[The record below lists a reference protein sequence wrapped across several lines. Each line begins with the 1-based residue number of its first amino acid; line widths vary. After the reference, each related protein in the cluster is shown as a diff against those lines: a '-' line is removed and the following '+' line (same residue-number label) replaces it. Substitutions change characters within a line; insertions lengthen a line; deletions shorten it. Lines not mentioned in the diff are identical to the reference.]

1 MAYKVSSEV
10 VSLFK
15 SCYRQIAKIQ
25 VLGIEGLEEIKESDI
40 LQGGLTIDRYCFSS
54 NALEIGTAIASEAT
68 LELKNADGR
77 FDGYTFDGAKLI
89 IHVGIKK
96 WNAKVWENATMHY
109 VPLGVFTIDEKTK
122 NKSNIT
128 LNALDNMVKFDRE
141 YDTTLAF
148 PATLGEIV
156 EDACSRCGVL
166 LKTTSFYNSDYV
178 VNTRPTDDGLT
189 YRQVIQWAAQL
200 SCTNAFIDWDGQ
212 LRLTWFEDS
221 GHIIPAADR
230 YDSDME
236 EHSVLITGVK
246 VTAADESEYT
256 AGEKGSVLCIE
267 GNSLAQ
273 SDAETIAKIIYAK
286 VGNFTYLPYSSVC
299 RPMPYLYP
307 MDMITFVDRRGNEH
321 KTIVS
326 AVTYT
331 MNGTTD
337 VVGEGDG
344 STKGG
349 YASTGSTTTHEKVI
363 IEKAKKAAEKTS
375 TGQFNVALALNET
388 IGSAFGLYRTE
399 ITENKVS
406 TWYYH
411 DKATL
416 NDSTIIYVFNSGGFA
431 WTEDWNDGNPVWQ
444 YGFTKDG
451 NALYKILSA
460 YKIQAE
466 FIDANAITSEKIAA
480 GVITA
485 DKIKAGAIGGFTIDE
500 THIGIGKTSY
510 NDTEND
516 GVYISTS
523 GIGLGKGK
531 FYVTD
536 KGFFHAEEGEF
547 VGNIKGGTI
556 NINDN
561 FIVDENGGVQLN
573 GGITWGTGSSPTQ
586 VVYAKTAIAKPN
598 DDTSWSSF
606 PPTSSDGWHRTYS
619 SYADYYASYTYD
631 GGHTWTDPIKIKGT
645 DGSNGSDGNDGTD
658 GSDGDTIKVVYLYYR
673 KTSSSAPSKPS
684 YDGTSLP
691 SGWSLT
697 PTGVTSYYLYEF
709 VSQCT
714 VTNGTYG
721 TWSTPVIW
729 AKYGVNGTDGSD
741 ASVTDQNVFNAL
753 TSNGTMYGC
762 FTALN
767 GELYINAAYINAG
780 TLSSDYT
787 FTGKLVAEKADIT
800 GTVYATA
807 GELENLTIT
816 GKLYFGGDTQYY
828 INANYNDGSYY
839 INLPGFRVDDYNGA
853 VFSGK
858 LSGATGTFSGSLS
871 AATGSFSGSITSSN
885 AVITGGS
892 ISLGTSSDKQYLT
905 LTSTGRIHTGLTN
918 RMYTDIDWSGI
929 EVGYDQWDNGCI
941 KARLGPY
948 GGADTGV
955 SSFGLC
961 GYVRYSEPFSIS
973 VENID
978 EYYMGSGSIWFYT
991 GSAYSQCYGQLSG
1004 TWKSTSSIT
1013 VTSDLNAKNSITTL
1027 SSAYYEAFKMFRPVL
1042 FKYND
1047 GTSGRLHMGFVA
1059 QEVAEAVEK
1068 AGLSLSEFA
1077 AVCTPG
1083 REDGYWGIRYE
1094 ELVPLNTAVIQQL
1107 IQRIESLEAKINA

>member
-89 IHVGIKK
+89 IRVGIKK

-586 VVYAKTAIAKPN
+586 VVYARSPIEKPDDNTA
-598 DDTSWSSF
+598 WSSF
-606 PPTSSDGWHRTYS
+606 PSTSGNSWHKTYS
-619 SYADYYASYTYD
+619 SYLDYYASYTYD
-631 GGHTWTDPIKIKGT
+631 GGKTWTDPIKIKGT
-645 DGSNGSDGNDGTD
+645 DGTNGSDGANGAD
-658 GSDGDTIKVVYLYYR
+658 GSDGDTKEIVYLYYR

-684 YDGTSLP
+684 YDGSSLP
-691 SGWSLT
+691 TGWSLT

-729 AKYGVNGTDGSD
+729 AKYGVNGSDGSD
-741 ASVTDQNVFNAL
+741 ATVTDQNVFNAL

-767 GELYINAAYINAG
+767 GKLYINAAYINAG

-787 FTGKLVAEKADIT
+787 FTGKLVAENADIT

-828 INANYNDGSYY
+828 INANCNDGSYY
-839 INLPGFRVDDYNGA
+839 IYLPDFRVNDASGA

-858 LSGATGTFSGSLS
+858 LSGATGTFSGALS
-871 AATGSFSGSITSSN
+871 AATGSFSGSITSTS
-885 AVITGGS
+885 AVITGGR
-892 ISLGTSSDKQYLT
+892 IEIGEVITVKEDGTVKIKSSAGNGNGILNIDNYWIELQSGASNLEM
-905 LTSTGRIHTGLTN
+905 TSTHLRIKDNSYVGSQGRNILNWVELWGGKVSMYRDGVYFTIYIDGSPKAVCPHNLYITGN
-918 RMYTDIDWSGI
+918 W
-929 EVGYDQWDNGCI
+929 
-941 KARLGPY
+941 
-948 GGADTGV
+948 TG
-955 SSFGLC
+955 SS
-961 GYVRYSEPFSIS
+961 
-973 VENID
+973 
-978 EYYMGSGSIWFYT
+978 SGSISSDANKKNT
-991 GSAYSQCYGQLSG
+991 IENMEEAY
-1004 TWKSTSSIT
+1004 
-1013 VTSDLNAKNSITTL
+1013 D
-1027 SSAYYEAFKMFRPVL
+1027 VL
-1042 FKYND
+1042 FDNLKPRTFKYNN
-1047 GTSGRLHMGFVA
+1047 GTSDRLHTGYIA
-1059 QEVAEAVEK
+1059 QEVKSAMDL
-1068 AGLSLSEFA
+1068 AGIDAKNFA
-1077 AVCTPG
+1077 ALCIDRPNT
-1083 REDGYWGIRYE
+1083 EYEEWSLRYE
-1094 ELVPLNTAVIQQL
+1094 EFVSINTWQIQKL
-1107 IQRIESLEAKINA
+1107 KQRVAELEALIKS

>member
-510 NDTEND
+510 DETEND

-531 FYVTD
+531 FYVD
-536 KGFFHAEEGEF
+536 SQGYIYAEEGVIGGCEIKDG
-547 VGNIKGGTI
+547 VLTVPSANITGM
-556 NINDN
+556 
-561 FIVDENGGVQLN
+561 
-573 GGITWGTGSSPTQ
+573 IT
-586 VVYAKTAIAKPN
+586 
-598 DDTSWSSF
+598 
-606 PPTSSDGWHRTYS
+606 
-619 SYADYYASYTYD
+619 ASQID
-631 GGHTWTDPIKIKGT
+631 A
-645 DGSNGSDGNDGTD
+645 SE
-658 GSDGDTIKVVYLYYR
+658 IKV
-673 KTSSSAPSKPS
+673 
-684 YDGTSLP
+684 
-691 SGWSLT
+691 
-697 PTGVTSYYLYEF
+697 
-709 VSQCT
+709 
-714 VTNGTYG
+714 
-721 TWSTPVIW
+721 
-729 AKYGVNGTDGSD
+729 D
-741 ASVTDQNVFNAL
+741 AANIT
-753 TSNGTMYGC
+753 
-762 FTALN
+762 
-767 GELYINAAYINAG
+767 G
-780 TLSSDYT
+780 TLSASQIDAL
-787 FTGKLVAEKADIT
+787 GIKIDAADIT
-800 GTVYATA
+800 GV
-807 GELENLTIT
+807 LSSS
-816 GKLYFGGDTQYY
+816 Q
-828 INANYNDGSYY
+828 INADGMVAENVS
-839 INLPGFRVDDYNGA
+839 I
-853 VFSGK
+853 S
-858 LSGATGTFSGSLS
+858 GTFSSTGVNDNTVTLS
-871 AATGSFSGSITSSN
+871 DGYMTLSQNWNTCTTSQIVSSTGNIISNDRITLSIGVDNGGDARGYLGCGGGTISFTQEQAKLFGTW
-885 AVITGGS
+885 
-892 ISLGTSSDKQYLT
+892 LGTSSVAITSDVNKKHDIQYL
-905 LTSTGRIHTGLTN
+905 S
-918 RMYTDIDWSGI
+918 
-929 EVGYDQWDNGCI
+929 EEYDTFFDNLI
-941 KARLGPY
+941 PR
-948 GGADTGV
+948 
-955 SSFGLC
+955 
-961 GYVRYSEPFSIS
+961 
-973 VENID
+973 
-978 EYYMGSGSIWFYT
+978 
-991 GSAYSQCYGQLSG
+991 
-1004 TWKSTSSIT
+1004 
-1013 VTSDLNAKNSITTL
+1013 
-1027 SSAYYEAFKMFRPVL
+1027 L

-1047 GTSGRLHMGFVA
+1047 GTSDRFHAGFIA
-1059 QEVAEAVEK
+1059 QEVETGIYNSSLTTQDFAGFVRAESYNE
-1068 AGLSLSEFA
+1068 SENISETSCFL
-1077 AVCTPG
+1077 
-1083 REDGYWGIRYE
+1083 RYE
-1094 ELVPLNTAVIQQL
+1094 EFIALNTWQIQKL
-1107 IQRIESLEAKINA
+1107 KQRIGELESKIGA

>member
-89 IHVGIKK
+89 IKVGIKK
-96 WNAKVWENATMHY
+96 WNAKSWENAIMHY

-485 DKIKAGAIGGFTIDE
+485 DKLSVEYK
-500 THIGIGKTSY
+500 
-510 NDTEND
+510 
-516 GVYISTS
+516 
-523 GIGLGKGK
+523 
-531 FYVTD
+531 
-536 KGFFHAEEGEF
+536 
-547 VGNIKGGTI
+547 
-556 NINDN
+556 
-561 FIVDENGGVQLN
+561 Q
-573 GGITWGTGSSPTQ
+573 
-586 VVYAKTAIAKPN
+586 
-598 DDTSWSSF
+598 
-606 PPTSSDGWHRTYS
+606 
-619 SYADYYASYTYD
+619 
-631 GGHTWTDPIKIKGT
+631 
-645 DGSNGSDGNDGTD
+645 
-658 GSDGDTIKVVYLYYR
+658 
-673 KTSSSAPSKPS
+673 
-684 YDGTSLP
+684 
-691 SGWSLT
+691 
-697 PTGVTSYYLYEF
+697 
-709 VSQCT
+709 
-714 VTNGTYG
+714 
-721 TWSTPVIW
+721 
-729 AKYGVNGTDGSD
+729 
-741 ASVTDQNVFNAL
+741 SVTDEITETERKITQAFTAADGVFNSQISAEVTRATEAESSLSSRITQTAEDITAEVTRATDAEEELSSRINVNAESISAEVTRATEAESSLSSRITINANNISAKVSSSGGSDSSFAWEL
-753 TSNGTMYGC
+753 TESGFYLKSNGTQVM
-762 FTALN
+762 
-767 GELYINAAYINAG
+767 AA
-780 TLSSDYT
+780 TS
-787 FTGKLVAEKADIT
+787 TGLDIT
-800 GTVYATA
+800 GKITA
-807 GELENLTIT
+807 IEGTI
-816 GKLYFGGDTQYY
+816 
-828 INANYNDGSYY
+828 A
-839 INLPGFRVDDYNGA
+839 GFN
-853 VFSGK
+853 F
-858 LSGATGTFSGSLS
+858 
-871 AATGSFSGSITSSN
+871 N
-885 AVITGGS
+885 
-892 ISLGTSSDKQYLT
+892 
-905 LTSTGRIHTGLTN
+905 STDGLT
-918 RMYTDIDWSGI
+918 
-929 EVGYDQWDNGCI
+929 
-941 KARLGPY
+941 
-948 GGADTGV
+948 
-955 SSFGLC
+955 
-961 GYVRYSEPFSIS
+961 
-973 VENID
+973 
-978 EYYMGSGSIWFYT
+978 
-991 GSAYSQCYGQLSG
+991 
-1004 TWKSTSSIT
+1004 KSTSTLPDSNQAWT
-1013 VTSDLNAKNSITTL
+1013 RSDFTIKPGYL
-1027 SSAYYEAFKMFRPVL
+1027 SSL
-1042 FKYND
+1042 FCQYTSWIPSYVNEVEINNGFLHIKTNNLLGSTL
-1047 GTSGRLHMGFVA
+1047 GTNSYFMKVTVNSTLYHLFINPDTLQVY
-1059 QEVAEAVEK
+1059 AVK
-1068 AGLSLSEFA
+1068 
-1077 AVCTPG
+1077 
-1083 REDGYWGIRYE
+1083 
-1094 ELVPLNTAVIQQL
+1094 Q
-1107 IQRIESLEAKINA
+1107 

>member
-485 DKIKAGAIGGFTIDE
+485 DKLSVEYK
-500 THIGIGKTSY
+500 
-510 NDTEND
+510 
-516 GVYISTS
+516 
-523 GIGLGKGK
+523 
-531 FYVTD
+531 
-536 KGFFHAEEGEF
+536 
-547 VGNIKGGTI
+547 
-556 NINDN
+556 
-561 FIVDENGGVQLN
+561 Q
-573 GGITWGTGSSPTQ
+573 
-586 VVYAKTAIAKPN
+586 
-598 DDTSWSSF
+598 
-606 PPTSSDGWHRTYS
+606 
-619 SYADYYASYTYD
+619 
-631 GGHTWTDPIKIKGT
+631 
-645 DGSNGSDGNDGTD
+645 
-658 GSDGDTIKVVYLYYR
+658 
-673 KTSSSAPSKPS
+673 
-684 YDGTSLP
+684 
-691 SGWSLT
+691 
-697 PTGVTSYYLYEF
+697 
-709 VSQCT
+709 
-714 VTNGTYG
+714 
-721 TWSTPVIW
+721 
-729 AKYGVNGTDGSD
+729 
-741 ASVTDQNVFNAL
+741 SVTDEITETERKITQAFTVADGVL
-753 TSNGTMYGC
+753 DSRITAEVSRATS
-762 FTALN
+762 A
-767 GELYINAAYINAG
+767 EG
-780 TLSSDYT
+780 TLSSRIT
-787 FTGKLVAEKADIT
+787 ANANAITAKVSSTGGTDSSFSWELTESGFYLKSNGTQVMAATSTGLDIT
-800 GTVYATA
+800 GKITA
-807 GELENLTIT
+807 IEGTI
-816 GKLYFGGDTQYY
+816 
-828 INANYNDGSYY
+828 A
-839 INLPGFRVDDYNGA
+839 GFN
-853 VFSGK
+853 F
-858 LSGATGTFSGSLS
+858 
-871 AATGSFSGSITSSN
+871 N
-885 AVITGGS
+885 
-892 ISLGTSSDKQYLT
+892 
-905 LTSTGRIHTGLTN
+905 STDGLT
-918 RMYTDIDWSGI
+918 
-929 EVGYDQWDNGCI
+929 
-941 KARLGPY
+941 
-948 GGADTGV
+948 
-955 SSFGLC
+955 
-961 GYVRYSEPFSIS
+961 
-973 VENID
+973 
-978 EYYMGSGSIWFYT
+978 
-991 GSAYSQCYGQLSG
+991 
-1004 TWKSTSSIT
+1004 KSTSTLPDSNQAWTRSDFT
-1013 VTSDLNAKNSITTL
+1013 VKPGYL
-1027 SSAYYEAFKMFRPVL
+1027 SSL
-1042 FKYND
+1042 FCQYASWVPSYVNEVEINNGFLHIKTNNLLGSTF
-1047 GTSGRLHMGFVA
+1047 GTNSYFMKVTVNSTLYHLFIDPNTLQVY
-1059 QEVAEAVEK
+1059 AVK
-1068 AGLSLSEFA
+1068 
-1077 AVCTPG
+1077 
-1083 REDGYWGIRYE
+1083 
-1094 ELVPLNTAVIQQL
+1094 Q
-1107 IQRIESLEAKINA
+1107 

>member
-89 IHVGIKK
+89 IRVGIKK

-536 KGFFHAEEGEF
+536 KGFLHTEDGEF
-547 VGNIKGGTI
+547 TGSIKGGTI
-556 NINDN
+556 NINNN
-561 FIVDENGGVQLN
+561 FKVDASGNVTINGN
-573 GGITWGTGSSPTQ
+573 ITWGTGASPTQ
-586 VVYAKTAIAKPN
+586 VVYAQTALTKPSDN
-598 DDTSWSSF
+598 TDWSTF
-606 PPTSSDGWHRTYS
+606 PDSSPTAWHKTYS
-619 SYADYYASYTYD
+619 SSDYYASFTYD
-631 GGHTWTDPIKIKGT
+631 GGTTWGT
-645 DGSNGSDGNDGTD
+645 AIQVAGKNGTNGTNGINGSNGSN
-658 GSDGDTIKVVYLYYR
+658 GDTIQIVYLYYR
-673 KTSSSAPSKPS
+673 KTISTAPSTPS
-684 YDGTSLP
+684 YSGDTVP
-691 SGWSLT
+691 TGWSLT
-697 PTGVTSYYLYEF
+697 PKGVTATYKYEF

-714 VTNGTYG
+714 VTNGVYG
-721 TWSTPVIW
+721 TWSTPTCW
-729 AKYGVNGTDGSD
+729 ARYGSDGSDGADGSD
-741 ASVTDQNVFNAL
+741 ASVTDVNVFNAL

-762 FTALN
+762 FVN
-767 GELYINAAYINAG
+767 VDSKLYINAEYIKAG
-780 TLSSDYT
+780 TIDVDLT
-787 FTGKLVAEKADIT
+787 L
-800 GTVYATA
+800 A
-807 GELENLTIT
+807 GEIIANNIHANGGTIGEAEYQWT
-816 GKLYFGGDTQYY
+816 IGTDST
-828 INANYNDGSYY
+828 NA
-839 INLPGFRVDDYNGA
+839 
-853 VFSGK
+853 
-858 LSGATGTFSGSLS
+858 
-871 AATGSFSGSITSSN
+871 SIYC
-885 AVITGGS
+885 
-892 ISLGTSSDKQYLT
+892 GTSSLAPTGGYGVNSNDIYIGTNGISLEYGGTNDYTTVIRSGVIITYGNNSVSSAYHRMTRMQSDGVFFARKSTEFTNT
-905 LTSTGRIHTGLTN
+905 LSDQTEVASIYVGPYSTGLTA
-918 RMYTDIDWSGI
+918 TGDWSF
-929 EVGYDQWDNGCI
+929 
-941 KARLGPY
+941 
-948 GGADTGV
+948 TGNV
-955 SSFGLC
+955 
-961 GYVRYSEPFSIS
+961 
-973 VENID
+973 
-978 EYYMGSGSIWFYT
+978 T
-991 GSAYSQCYGQLSG
+991 GTA
-1004 TWKSTSSIT
+1004 STST
-1013 VTSDLNAKNSITTL
+1013 TSDVNKKHDINNISD
-1027 SSAYYEAFKMFRPVL
+1027 AYLAMFYSLTPRL
-1042 FKYND
+1042 YKYND
-1047 GTSGRLHMGFVA
+1047 GTSDRYHVGFIA
-1059 QEVAEAVEK
+1059 QEVEDALTS
-1068 AGLSLSEFA
+1068 AGLTTQDFAGFVIAQEFNDETGQSELI
-1077 AVCTPG
+1077 
-1083 REDGYWGIRYE
+1083 YMLRYDE
-1094 ELVPLNTAVIQQL
+1094 FIALNTLAIQKL
-1107 IQRIESLEAKINA
+1107 SIRVTELESLFEKD

>member
-89 IHVGIKK
+89 IRVGIKK

-500 THIGIGKTSY
+500 TYIGIGKTSY

-586 VVYAKTAIAKPN
+586 VVYARSSIEKPDDNTA
-598 DDTSWSSF
+598 WSSF
-606 PPTSSDGWHRTYS
+606 PPTSGNSWHKTYS
-619 SYADYYASYTYD
+619 SYLDYYASYTYD
-631 GGHTWTDPIKIKGT
+631 GGKTWTDPIKIKGT
-645 DGSNGSDGNDGTD
+645 DG
-658 GSDGDTIKVVYLYYR
+658 DTKEIVYLYYR

-684 YDGTSLP
+684 YDGSSLP
-691 SGWSLT
+691 TGWSLT

-729 AKYGVNGTDGSD
+729 AKYGSNGSD
-741 ASVTDQNVFNAL
+741 ATVTDQNVFNAL

-767 GELYINAAYINAG
+767 GKLYINAAYINAG

-787 FTGKLVAEKADIT
+787 FTGKLVAENADIS
-800 GTVYATA
+800 GKIYATS
-807 GELENLTIT
+807 GEIGNLTIT
-816 GKLYFGGDTQYY
+816 GKLYFGGDAQYY
-828 INANYNDGSYY
+828 IDANRDNNSWY
-839 INLPGFRVDDYNGA
+839 IYLPNFRVGA
-853 VFSGK
+853 AQAIFSGT
-858 LSGATGTFSGSLS
+858 LFG
-871 AATGSFSGSITSSN
+871 ATGSFTGTVTASGGKIGNLDISDGGLVYGTVTDNVATGVKITTDSIWSKNGYFNNGCVGAWWISSSGFYGTWLEAITSDVPLKHTAYLTTEYAGYRLSGLSLVTCKWSTIVSTINAATSGS
-885 AVITGGS
+885 
-892 ISLGTSSDKQYLT
+892 DM
-905 LTSTGRIHTGLTN
+905 RIKKN
-918 RMYTDIDWSGI
+918 I
-929 EVGYDQWDNGCI
+929 ESYEDGY
-941 KARLGPY
+941 
-948 GGADTGV
+948 
-955 SSFGLC
+955 
-961 GYVRYSEPFSIS
+961 E
-973 VENID
+973 
-978 EYYMGSGSIWFYT
+978 
-991 GSAYSQCYGQLSG
+991 
-1004 TWKSTSSIT
+1004 
-1013 VTSDLNAKNSITTL
+1013 
-1027 SSAYYEAFKMFRPVL
+1027 VL
-1042 FKYND
+1042 FDNLKPCRYKYID
-1047 GTSGRLHMGFVA
+1047 GTSDRYHTGFVA
-1059 QEVAEAVEK
+1059 QEVVAALET
-1068 AGLSLSEFA
+1068 AGLTTQDFA
-1077 AVCTPG
+1077 AVTLRDPG
-1083 REDGYWGIRYE
+1083 TDYE
-1094 ELVPLNTAVIQQL
+1094 CWHLRRDEFVALNTWQIQKL
-1107 IQRIESLEAKINA
+1107 KQRVAELEAKLGG

>member
-89 IHVGIKK
+89 IRVGIKK

-586 VVYAKTAIAKPN
+586 VVYARSSIEKPDDNTA
-598 DDTSWSSF
+598 WSSF
-606 PPTSSDGWHRTYS
+606 PSTSENSWHKTYS
-619 SYADYYASYTYD
+619 SYLDYYASYTYD
-631 GGHTWTDPIKIKGT
+631 GGKTWTDPIKIKGT
-645 DGSNGSDGNDGTD
+645 DGTNGSDGANGAD
-658 GSDGDTIKVVYLYYR
+658 GSDGDTKEIVYLYYR

-684 YDGTSLP
+684 YDGSSLP
-691 SGWSLT
+691 TGWSLT

-714 VTNGTYG
+714 VTNGAYG

-729 AKYGVNGTDGSD
+729 AKYGVNGSNGSD
-741 ASVTDQNVFNAL
+741 ATVTDQNVFNAL

-767 GELYINAAYINAG
+767 GKLYINAAYINAG

-787 FTGKLVAEKADIT
+787 FTGKLVAENADIT

-828 INANYNDGSYY
+828 INANYDDGSYY
-839 INLPGFRVDDYNGA
+839 INLPGFKVDDASGA

-858 LSGATGTFSGSLS
+858 LSGATGTFSGALS
-871 AATGSFSGSITSSN
+871 AATGSFSGSITSTS
-885 AVITGGS
+885 AVITGGR
-892 ISLGTSSDKQYLT
+892 IEIGEVITVKENGTVKIKSSAGNGNGILNIDNYWIELQSGASNLEM
-905 LTSTGRIHTGLTN
+905 TSTHLRIEDNSYVGSQGRNILNWVELWGGKVSMYRDGVYFTIYIDGSPKAVCPHNLYITGN
-918 RMYTDIDWSGI
+918 W
-929 EVGYDQWDNGCI
+929 
-941 KARLGPY
+941 
-948 GGADTGV
+948 TG
-955 SSFGLC
+955 SS
-961 GYVRYSEPFSIS
+961 
-973 VENID
+973 
-978 EYYMGSGSIWFYT
+978 SGSISSDANKKNT
-991 GSAYSQCYGQLSG
+991 IENMEEAY
-1004 TWKSTSSIT
+1004 
-1013 VTSDLNAKNSITTL
+1013 D
-1027 SSAYYEAFKMFRPVL
+1027 VL
-1042 FKYND
+1042 FDNLKPRTFKYNN
-1047 GTSGRLHMGFVA
+1047 GTSDRLHTGYIA
-1059 QEVAEAVEK
+1059 QEVKSAMDL
-1068 AGLSLSEFA
+1068 AGIDAKNFA
-1077 AVCTPG
+1077 ALCIDRPNT
-1083 REDGYWGIRYE
+1083 EYEEWSLRYE
-1094 ELVPLNTAVIQQL
+1094 EFVSINTWQIQKL
-1107 IQRIESLEAKINA
+1107 KQRVAELEALIKI

>member
-89 IHVGIKK
+89 IKVGIKK
-96 WNAKVWENATMHY
+96 WNAKSWENAIMHY

-349 YASTGSTTTHEKVI
+349 YASTGSITTHEKVI

-485 DKIKAGAIGGFTIDE
+485 DKLSVEYK
-500 THIGIGKTSY
+500 
-510 NDTEND
+510 
-516 GVYISTS
+516 
-523 GIGLGKGK
+523 
-531 FYVTD
+531 
-536 KGFFHAEEGEF
+536 
-547 VGNIKGGTI
+547 
-556 NINDN
+556 
-561 FIVDENGGVQLN
+561 Q
-573 GGITWGTGSSPTQ
+573 
-586 VVYAKTAIAKPN
+586 
-598 DDTSWSSF
+598 
-606 PPTSSDGWHRTYS
+606 
-619 SYADYYASYTYD
+619 
-631 GGHTWTDPIKIKGT
+631 
-645 DGSNGSDGNDGTD
+645 
-658 GSDGDTIKVVYLYYR
+658 
-673 KTSSSAPSKPS
+673 
-684 YDGTSLP
+684 
-691 SGWSLT
+691 
-697 PTGVTSYYLYEF
+697 
-709 VSQCT
+709 
-714 VTNGTYG
+714 
-721 TWSTPVIW
+721 
-729 AKYGVNGTDGSD
+729 
-741 ASVTDQNVFNAL
+741 SVTDEITETERKITQAFTAADGVFNSQISAEVTRATEAESSLSSRITINANNISAKVSSSGGSDSSFAWEL
-753 TSNGTMYGC
+753 TESGFYLKSNGTQVM
-762 FTALN
+762 
-767 GELYINAAYINAG
+767 AA
-780 TLSSDYT
+780 TS
-787 FTGKLVAEKADIT
+787 TGLDIT
-800 GTVYATA
+800 GKITA
-807 GELENLTIT
+807 IEGTI
-816 GKLYFGGDTQYY
+816 
-828 INANYNDGSYY
+828 A
-839 INLPGFRVDDYNGA
+839 GFN
-853 VFSGK
+853 F
-858 LSGATGTFSGSLS
+858 
-871 AATGSFSGSITSSN
+871 N
-885 AVITGGS
+885 
-892 ISLGTSSDKQYLT
+892 
-905 LTSTGRIHTGLTN
+905 STDGLT
-918 RMYTDIDWSGI
+918 
-929 EVGYDQWDNGCI
+929 
-941 KARLGPY
+941 
-948 GGADTGV
+948 
-955 SSFGLC
+955 
-961 GYVRYSEPFSIS
+961 
-973 VENID
+973 
-978 EYYMGSGSIWFYT
+978 
-991 GSAYSQCYGQLSG
+991 
-1004 TWKSTSSIT
+1004 KSTSTLPDSNQAWT
-1013 VTSDLNAKNSITTL
+1013 RSDFTIKPGYL
-1027 SSAYYEAFKMFRPVL
+1027 SSL
-1042 FKYND
+1042 FCQYTSWIPSYVNEVEINNGFLHIKTNNLLGSTL
-1047 GTSGRLHMGFVA
+1047 GTNSYFMKVTVNSTLYHLFINPDTLQVY
-1059 QEVAEAVEK
+1059 AVK
-1068 AGLSLSEFA
+1068 
-1077 AVCTPG
+1077 
-1083 REDGYWGIRYE
+1083 
-1094 ELVPLNTAVIQQL
+1094 Q
-1107 IQRIESLEAKINA
+1107 